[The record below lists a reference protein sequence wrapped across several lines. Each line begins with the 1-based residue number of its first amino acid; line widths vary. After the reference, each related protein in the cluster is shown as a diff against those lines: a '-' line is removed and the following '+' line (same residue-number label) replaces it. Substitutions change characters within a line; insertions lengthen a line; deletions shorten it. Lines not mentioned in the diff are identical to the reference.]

1 MDSFK
6 LYSIL
11 CGAVSDALDVLPYLP
26 ENVHARFLLEKGLRT
41 CEELFLRA
49 EEDEA

>member
-41 CEELFLRA
+41 CEELFLLA
-49 EEDEA
+49 EEDES